1 MKGFTLIETLVAV
14 LLLSIAIAGPLTIA
28 ARGAN
33 AAQIAKDQIIA
44 YYLAQD
50 AVEFVRFE
58 RDSSCLPSTPC
69 ASTGTP
75 PAWLAGVSGAPL
87 TPCVSTDGSAA
98 CYIDSRTN
106 QTGSCLGTPASCSS
120 PIKYDGASGRGYY
133 VSVPLKSP
141 YTSCSGTSCITTTFL
156 RSVKIVYS
164 ASTPTEALLTVT
176 VSWTDAGSL
185 SHSVVLTEDMFDW
198 E

>member
-14 LLLSIAIAGPLTIA
+14 LLLSVAIAGPLTIA

-58 RDSSCLPSTPC
+58 RDSSCLPSSPC
-69 ASTGTP
+69 SSTGTP
-75 PAWLAGVSGAPL
+75 PAWLAGLSSAPL
-87 TPCVSTDGSAA
+87 TSCVSTDGSVA
-98 CYIDSRTN
+98 CYVDSRAN
-106 QTGSCLGTPASCSS
+106 QTGSCLGNNCSS
-120 PIKYDGASGRGYY
+120 PIKYDNASGRGYY

-141 YTSCSGTSCITTTFL
+141 YTACSGTTCTTTTFT
-156 RSVKIVYS
+156 RTVRITY
-164 ASTPTEALLTVT
+164 AAATPDEALVTVT
-176 VSWTDAGSL
+176 VNWTDVGGLA
-185 SHSVVLTEDMFDW
+185 HAVTITEDLFNW